1 MNSSQKIYGWYS
13 NTQLGNMRETFSLPY
28 IYYKDIY
35 GNIVQVTEVK
45 HNRHSKP
52 KFLDVYSLG
61 ELTEFHASDR
71 LPLYFDNSPYY
82 TSETCPTEQ

>member
-13 NTQLGNMRETFSLPY
+13 NTQLRNMRETFSLPY

-52 KFLDVYSLG
+52 KFHDVYSLG

-82 TSETCPTEQ
+82 TSETFPAEQ